1 MGSWC
6 MARVSIDVTIVKFG
20 VLHETL
26 QGHMPVSHRELQL
39 WHAMQHVD
47 CPSSIIF
54 LRARMSVYFIKRGER
69 VQLQQMANEHNSH
82 STTEA
87 AGTTNPK
94 KRRKNKLAF
103 LL

>member
-1 MGSWC
+1 

-26 QGHMPVSHRELQL
+26 QGHMP
-39 WHAMQHVD
+39 VD